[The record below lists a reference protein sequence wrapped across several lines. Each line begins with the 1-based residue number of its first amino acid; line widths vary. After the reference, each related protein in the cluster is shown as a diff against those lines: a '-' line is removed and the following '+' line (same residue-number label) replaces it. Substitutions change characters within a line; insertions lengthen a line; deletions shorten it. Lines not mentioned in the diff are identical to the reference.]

1 MTLPR
6 RRVLQSLTLA
16 GAAFAGC
23 VSTPGTDRDATDE
36 PQSPGAAPTATDST
50 ATPEDAASVTGT
62 DTTRQGPIRP
72 DGDPVTIERT
82 ITDPDLDYLPDE
94 HAIKYPAYYER
105 VGTPGDGP
113 PTRTTIYE
121 TTPFEDWAVTE
132 CASAGAKKVG
142 SVVRSAVDGDPNL
155 SVGITTRDDEIA
167 ISTRQ
172 TTTKNREGEV
182 VSEPTVPFD
191 RVVAVTPR
199 TVTAMVHLEDQ
210 SHTATIPV
218 WVDEIAIQY
227 D

>member
-1 MTLPR
+1 MTHSR

-16 GAAFAGC
+16 GAALAGC
-23 VSTPGTDRDATDE
+23 VSTPGADRDATDE
-36 PQSPGAAPTATDST
+36 PQSPGAAPTATAST
-50 ATPEDAASVTGT
+50 ATPDDAATGT
-62 DTTRQGPIRP
+62 GTATARQEPIRP

-94 HAIKYPAYYER
+94 HAVKYPAYYKR

-155 SVGITTRDDEIA
+155 SVGITTRDDEMA
-167 ISTRQ
+167 ISARQ

-199 TVTAMVHLEDQ
+199 AVTATVHLDDQ

-218 WVDEIAIQY
+218 WADEMTMHY